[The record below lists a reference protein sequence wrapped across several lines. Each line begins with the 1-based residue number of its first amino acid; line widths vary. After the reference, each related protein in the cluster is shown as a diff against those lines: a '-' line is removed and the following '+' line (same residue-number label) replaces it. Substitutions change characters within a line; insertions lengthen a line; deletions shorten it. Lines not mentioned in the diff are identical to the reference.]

1 MTMADGGCQ
10 MGDRSQT
17 RRTSL
22 RLVLAGLATVPAAF
36 LPVRTQEPTPTPA
49 MLALGDSVFHG
60 KVGGALCYV
69 CHGPAGKGVAGL
81 GPNLTDKEWLHGD
94 GSVAFIEKTVV
105 EGVPKP
111 KKAPAPMPPKGGGQ
125 LSDEQVKAVA
135 SYVFS
140 LSHPTK

>member
-1 MTMADGGCQ
+1 
-10 MGDRSQT
+10 
-17 RRTSL
+17 
-22 RLVLAGLATVPAAF
+22 
-36 LPVRTQEPTPTPA
+36 